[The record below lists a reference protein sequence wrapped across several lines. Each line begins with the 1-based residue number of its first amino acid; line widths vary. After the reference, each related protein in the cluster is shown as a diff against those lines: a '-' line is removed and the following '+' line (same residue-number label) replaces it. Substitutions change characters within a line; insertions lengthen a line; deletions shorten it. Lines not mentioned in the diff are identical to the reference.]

1 MPRAER
7 AGHFLLSILVA
18 IESHRTAILRHQTIA
33 LSTRGGVKSIRRTL
47 DVPAWVESAHSIDDD
62 VSTSEQ
68 VMFIELAGI
77 LHDWPVRNQVV
88 EKALHEAARH
98 LLAMAQDNPG

>member
-1 MPRAER
+1 MAGAIAIPRSLEIP
-7 AGHFLLSILVA
+7 G
-18 IESHRTAILRHQTIA
+18 
-33 LSTRGGVKSIRRTL
+33 
-47 DVPAWVESAHSIDDD
+47 WVESAHSIDDD

-98 LLAMAQDNPG
+98 LLAMAQESPNSAEAG